1 MNLILIVVLPFPL
14 GWFVRHR
21 LAAYV
26 TYFAAFNF
34 LFTFQS
40 VLLITKWLG
49 GSKNA
54 FGGFPKADSGDVYSY
69 GVVNLLLFVA
79 GLGLLALGS
88 YLATRR
94 RTPHPKPV
102 SAVGVATVSV
112 GSSRSFQVPSGSGSL
127 SFHPG
132 HWRDP
137 SRPWSLFP
145 HPATTASFFA
155 ASLHPC

>member
-26 TYFAAFNF
+26 IYLAAFNF

-40 VLLITKWLG
+40 VLLITKWVG

-54 FGGFPKADSGDVYSY
+54 FGGFPKADSGDVYGY
-69 GVVNLLLFVA
+69 GLVNLLLFAV
-79 GLGLLALGS
+79 GLGLLTLGS

-94 RTPHPKPV
+94 RTRQLQP
-102 SAVGVATVSV
+102 A
-112 GSSRSFQVPSGSGSL
+112 
-127 SFHPG
+127 
-132 HWRDP
+132 
-137 SRPWSLFP
+137 
-145 HPATTASFFA
+145 PATQTA
-155 ASLHPC
+155 